1 MTPPE
6 LPEPVTVL
14 PQAMAPPPSHA
25 VAATETTPLL
35 DRKSLTT
42 PGLDTHTHATI
53 KNHARTKLALAISY
67 ASVSGIL
74 SGMCLL
80 FAKSGV
86 ELLMLTIR
94 GDNQFWRWEAWMLV
108 VGLVAFALLQLWYLQ
123 KSLVFADPT
132 IVCPCKSTYAEFDDH
147 FTDRRCQWPSASI
160 TSHQLLMA

>member
-6 LPEPVTVL
+6 LPEPVTTL
-14 PQAMAPPPSHA
+14 PQAMAPPPAHV

-35 DRKSLTT
+35 DRKSPST
-42 PGLDTHTHATI
+42 PRPGTPTNSANR
-53 KNHARTKLALAISY
+53 KHARTKMALAISY

-86 ELLMLTIR
+86 ELLLLTIG

-108 VGLVAFALLQLWYLQ
+108 IGLVAFALLQLWYLQ

-132 IVCPCKSTYAEFDDH
+132 IVCPCKPLCLWVVNY
-147 FTDRRCQWPSASI
+147 FTD
-160 TSHQLLMA
+160 